1 MSDTPLDRKL
11 SLFDRIA
18 DKVSFAMGRPKNII
32 VWAIL
37 VLGWTFLFAFG
48 GHRLATGSFLPAWF
62 TSQGYNFPL
71 NLITTVA
78 ELFIGFLIGAA
89 SNRSERNLEDTLAR
103 MSAQSK
109 QIEEVETGLVSLMK
123 DNTTLTEK
131 VKQDT
136 ALLEEIHLHV
146 SNIGR
151 KIGAEM
157 GNFPPTVT
165 PPT

>member
-1 MSDTPLDRKL
+1 MSDTPAELKL
-11 SLFDRIA
+11 PLFDRIA
-18 DKVSFAMGRPKNII
+18 DWVSAAMGRPKNIM

-48 GHRLATGSFLPAWF
+48 GQHLASGSFLPAWF

-71 NLITTVA
+71 NLVTTVA

-89 SNRSERNLEDTLAR
+89 SNRSERNLKDTLAR
-103 MSAQSK
+103 MAAQGK
-109 QIEEVETGLVSLMK
+109 QIADVEAGLVSLLR

-131 VKQDT
+131 VKEDT

-146 SNIGR
+146 ENIG
-151 KIGAEM
+151 KKVGAEM
-157 GNFPPTVT
+157 GNFPPGR
-165 PPT
+165 PPRS

>member
-1 MSDTPLDRKL
+1 MSDMPVERKL

-48 GHRLATGSFLPAWF
+48 GHHLASGSFLPAWF

-103 MSAQSK
+103 LGAQGK
-109 QIEEVETGLVSLMK
+109 QIQDVEAGLVSLLK

-146 SNIGR
+146 ENIGR
-151 KIGAEM
+151 KVGAER
-157 GNFPPTVT
+157 
-165 PPT
+165 